1 MEQLSAN
8 TEKRTQQ
15 IGIFNEYSV
24 PLVAGDELG
33 EHVLT
38 YDNFVNLISD
48 SRKRLTSKP
57 TDHLFNLNRV
67 PYNSFGC
74 IFFALDTQNKGYLT
88 LSDWFH
94 FNNILEHEHYNL
106 ILLFEF
112 FRKFDNGRVYSA
124 TTGNT
129 GTGARIPPDRA
140 INYSRRDLNFDNL
153 LLNVEQFRS
162 AVKLL
167 ENSVKDPLIKNNWDS
182 LDFSGFSQIPNPF
195 YSVQNLGVNRAQGR
209 QQDFDSLISVNS
221 LITLTQTDFSNRR
234 TQEAYKQY
242 SHLDETRQNMTLDAG
257 EMIDLLKAQYGHRI
271 PMGVFDSLSFSSTD
285 LAYPDRFNPSYS
297 VYRDLTYLFEHFD
310 LLNELLTRDE
320 IMRGQPLEKFRAK
333 PITREE
339 FMNLFVGD
347 HAKVANITQFT
358 PAQLNLLYTIVKNLR
373 KLDRLR
379 DLSRSDEQRVKKLYH
394 QEPSINK
401 FLQDEYTKD
410 TVGLTLFDETFRDKS
425 SELIKAITSR
435 SSLVTDYRGSSPLDQ
450 FQRQQNVP
458 EGIGQRNHTGQT
470 SDSFIMNDFLKVVNP
485 NYLNELVHELEM
497 KKIEEHSLFAN
508 HALYPL
514 FDSIYNLVL
523 GSVAGSIGCWAV
535 YPIDFVKTRMQAQ
548 RHHTLY
554 TGYMDCVKKVVK
566 LDGIRGL
573 YAGLGFQ
580 LLGVA
585 PEKAVSLTANSYMRK
600 WLVDKHGH
608 LSIMGEIISG
618 AVAGSVQIIF
628 TNPVELV
635 KVRLQVLS
643 EQKILA
649 GPGAPQVT
657 SLDIVRKLTLKE
669 LYKGTSACFWRDM
682 PFSAIYFPTYAHVKR
697 DVLGFDP
704 SDPTKK
710 NKLPTAELLVAG
722 AVAGMPAAYL
732 TTPFDVLKTRLQ
744 VIPREGETRYTGLLH
759 AARTI
764 LREEGWTSFFKGGV
778 ARIFRCSPQFGF
790 TLASYELFR
799 QWVAPPTVRLAHRNE
814 EKLHSTANPLKV
826 SFFERIIEALPGH
839 SNRELVERHA
849 IAHKND
855 IFNPSI
861 DPYGGNYLSYYHK
874 SCEVAKTFIDVDCN
888 FAKFDR
894 NVYDKFFDYTNRL
907 RGGGGEGRH

>member
-24 PLVAGDELG
+24 PLVPDDELG

-112 FRKFDNGRVYSA
+112 FRKFDNKKGYSA
-124 TTGNT
+124 IT
-129 GTGARIPPDRA
+129 GTGTRTSIPSDRV

-167 ENSVKDPLIKNNWDS
+167 ETSVRDPLIKNNWDS
-182 LDFSGFSQIPNPF
+182 IDFSGFSRAPTYP
-195 YSVQNLGVNRAQGR
+195 YSAQSLGVNHAQGR
-209 QQDFDSLISVNS
+209 QQDSDNLISVNS
-221 LITLTQTDFSNRR
+221 LITLTQTDFSNHRLH
-234 TQEAYKQY
+234 EAYKQY
-242 SHLDETRQNMTLDAG
+242 SHLDETKKNMVLDAG

-271 PMGVFDSLSFSSTD
+271 PMGVFDSLSFLSTD
-285 LAYPDRFNPSYS
+285 LAYPDRLNPTYS

-320 IMRGQPLEKFRAK
+320 MTRGQPLEKFRTK
-333 PITREE
+333 PITKEE

-347 HAKVANITQFT
+347 HTRVTNITQFT
-358 PAQLNLLYTIVKNLR
+358 PAQINLLYVIAKNLR

-379 DLSRSDEQRVKKLYH
+379 ELSRCGEQKAKELYH
-394 QEPSINK
+394 QEPSINE
-401 FLQDEYTKD
+401 FLQNEYTKD
-410 TVGLTLFDETFRDKS
+410 TVGLTLFDESFHDKS
-425 SELIKAITSR
+425 NELIKEI
-435 SSLVTDYRGSSPLDQ
+435 SSHSNLVAGYGGSSPLDQ
-450 FQRQQNVP
+450 FQRQQML
-458 EGIGQRNHTGQT
+458 EGVGQSGQMGQA
-470 SDSFIMNDFLKVVNP
+470 SDSLIMNDFLKVVNP

-497 KKIEEHSLFAN
+497 KKIEEHDLFSN

-548 RHHTLY
+548 RHKALY

-566 LDGIRGL
+566 LDGVRGL

-608 LSIMGEIISG
+608 LSIIGEIISG
-618 AVAGSVQIIF
+618 AVAGSVQIVF

-657 SLDIVRKLTLKE
+657 SMDIVRKLTLKE
-669 LYKGTSACFWRDM
+669 LYKGSSACFWRDM

-704 SDPTKK
+704 SDPTKR

-744 VIPREGETRYTGLLH
+744 VIPREGETRYTGLMH

-814 EKLHSTANPLKV
+814 EKLHSTPNPLKV

-839 SNRELVERHA
+839 SNREIVEQQA

-874 SCEVAKTFIDVDCN
+874 SCEVAKTFMDVDCN

-894 NVYDKFFDYTNRL
+894 SVYDRFFDYTNKL
-907 RGGGGEGRH
+907 RGGGGGEGRH